1 MGRQRVQ
8 GLVYSR
14 LLILFGNIWMKDI
27 FPEKY
32 LPTSSSSSAPSRD
45 LLGEPDPDG
54 ELDVDF
60 LDKRRSLKSFGE
72 HLNKV

>member
-8 GLVYSR
+8 GSVYSR
-14 LLILFGNIWMKDI
+14 LLILFGNIWIKDI
-27 FPEKY
+27 CPKKY
-32 LPTSSSSSAPSRD
+32 LPTSSSSSASSKD

>member
-8 GLVYSR
+8 GSVYSR
-14 LLILFGNIWMKDI
+14 LLVLFGNIWMKDI
-27 FPEKY
+27 FPENIS
-32 LPTSSSSSAPSRD
+32 LTSSSSSASSKD

-72 HLNKV
+72 HLNKL

>member
-8 GLVYSR
+8 GSVYSR
-14 LLILFGNIWMKDI
+14 LLVLFENIFMKDI
-27 FPEKY
+27 CPEKY
-32 LPTSSSSSAPSRD
+32 LPTSSSSSAPSRE

-54 ELDVDF
+54 ELEVDF